1 MNPIEHHHQSHELE
15 EEIDLSDYWRILK
28 RHKITVL
35 TIFFV
40 TVFTATII
48 SVLMTPIYRS
58 TVTLFVD
65 QETSNVLT
73 ISDNNM
79 ALGAQSYATYKEY
92 FQSQKEIV
100 KSRGILEQVFK
111 EFRLGQTPEYA
122 TLNIRP
128 KSRPWSASV
137 REFFQNITGSGTGE
151 DSSTIE
157 KYSGQTDL
165 VKTFMDTVKVSDV
178 RNTRLLKLQAEHTD
192 PVRASEITNRIA
204 QVYVE
209 RNLAYISKSEI
220 LNLHKNEFLKIQAR
234 LDELS
239 KVYKSGHPQIIR
251 LQEKME
257 EVKRKIKQ
265 ERDENLPGQAPEIST
280 SDLAG
285 LKANN
290 ISVQDWAEPNF
301 RPVRPNK
308 RKNVL
313 LAVIVG
319 LFGGVGFAFFM
330 EALDNTVKG
339 DEDVRRLVDWPF
351 LGYIPMVRKK
361 KEEMLDKIVLE
372 KPKSALSE
380 TYRTIRTGLLFSSTV
395 EHPVKCVLLTS
406 PGEQEGKSTTACNLA
421 IVMAQN
427 NKKVLLVDADM
438 RKPRLHQ
445 VFNTDIN
452 KGLST
457 YLSGQSSFEEVVCT
471 TDIANLSVITSGP
484 HPPNPS
490 ELLASHKMEQFITY
504 AKARYDYIF
513 VDTPPTMVV
522 TDAVILSKVVDGT
535 IIVLES
541 GRTSRKVVSMVGHT
555 LRSAKSRVI
564 GFIVN
569 KIKAQSGDYE
579 NYYRYYSRYYGKDV
593 RKNM

>member
-1 MNPIEHHHQSHELE
+1 MNPTEHRHYEPE

-40 TVFTATII
+40 TVITAT
-48 SVLMTPIYRS
+48 VMTVMKMPVYS
-58 TVTLFVD
+58 ATVTLFID
-65 QETSNVLT
+65 QEGSNV
-73 ISDNNM
+73 ISISGNSLGM
-79 ALGAQSYATYKEY
+79 ASQSYATYKEY
-92 FQSQKEIV
+92 FQSQKEII
-100 KSRGILEQVFK
+100 KSRGILERTFK
-111 EFRLGQTPEYA
+111 AFRLAQTPEYA
-122 TLNIRP
+122 AFNIKS

-137 REFFQNITGSGTGE
+137 REFFQNITGGSTVE
-151 DSSTIE
+151 DAETIE
-157 KYSGQTDL
+157 KYSGQTDP
-165 VKTFMDTVKVSDV
+165 VEKFMKTVKVSDV
-178 RNTRLLKLQAEHTD
+178 RNTRLLKLSVEHAD
-192 PVRASEITNRIA
+192 PIMASNLANDIA
-204 QVYVE
+204 QIYVE

-220 LNLHKNEFLKIQAR
+220 LNLHKNEFLKLQAK

-239 KVYKSGHPQIIR
+239 KIYKGGHPQIIR
-251 LQEKME
+251 LKDKIE
-257 EVKRKIKQ
+257 ETKRKIKM
-265 ERDENLPGQAPEIST
+265 ERDENAPGQMQEIST
-280 SDLAG
+280 SDLTG

-290 ISVQDWAEPNF
+290 VSVQDWAKPDYK
-301 RPVRPNK
+301 PVRPKK
-308 RKNVL
+308 RKNIL

-361 KEEMLDKIVLE
+361 KEESIDKIVYE

-395 EHPVKCVLLTS
+395 ENPVKCVLLTS
-406 PGEQEGKSTTACNLA
+406 PGEQEGKSTTASNLS

-445 VFNTDIN
+445 VFGVNVD

-457 YLSGQSSFEEVVCT
+457 YLSGQSSFEEIVCP
-471 TDIANLSVITSGP
+471 TDIENLSVIPSGP

-490 ELLASHKMEQFITY
+490 ELLASHKMEQFFAY
-504 AKARYDYIF
+504 AKAHFDYIF
-513 VDTPPTMVV
+513 VDMPPTMVV

-564 GFIVN
+564 GYIIN

-579 NYYRYYSRYYGKDV
+579 HYYRYYSRYYGKDV
-593 RKNM
+593 RKDM